1 MNNSTN
7 ISSHRWLRRVSGIF
21 LVISIIVFGTIN
33 FVIRYQDL
41 DETYKTAKESA
52 QFLEKQCQ
60 KYDNYAKGISAKSQ
74 QDVLDTAAG
83 LKKFIT
89 TSQIRNEKFLNDF
102 LQTEHLGGVIIL
114 DEKGAVIAQA
124 DIDGKDSYKIWK
136 SVLKNQ
142 NIKDI
147 YQYPQKKYIDHL
159 IMKGNPYDIAVVSD
173 GENGVIFCYSSTKKP
188 KTDPYEFTIK
198 SFLGDHN
205 FHKNPK
211 IIITDKNKIVSSNDT
226 TLEGLKSSQ
235 CKITKKSGIR
245 WKENKLTK
253 IRYQQNTWYGL
264 HWVYNTYSI
273 YIMYPYGQVFA
284 SQTSLIVTAL
294 MVYLAAG
301 VVILSIQRKSDKKN
315 LQSIQKQLRIINA
328 VSTSYRSTILIHLDR
343 MEMEMIKASDAI
355 KTAYDYKHDPKAF
368 LNYICETQ
376 VQQEYQDGL
385 KKFLEI
391 DTISERLQGKDYIG
405 KEIKDSNGEWY
416 SVILIA
422 QRYDEDGKVAAVI
435 FATRNV
441 TSIKET
447 EELSFKDKLT
457 GLYNRNYME
466 LKGEEFLRSGQFPI
480 SLIMADCNYLKKTND
495 TLGHEYGDLLLKR
508 VARILSKMESKDC
521 QITRVGGDE
530 FLMLCRN
537 CDKTQAEQRITLMKQ
552 EMIKQSDDIIELS
565 VAFGSCTTKD
575 QTFSMKE
582 IYDQADHAMYEDKMK
597 NR

>member
-1 MNNSTN
+1 M
-7 ISSHRWLRRVSGIF
+7 
-21 LVISIIVFGTIN
+21 
-33 FVIRYQDL
+33 IRYQDL

-74 QDVLDTAAG
+74 QDVLDTVAG

-89 TSQIRNEKFLNDF
+89 SSQIMDEEFLNDF

-114 DEKGAVIAQA
+114 DEKGSVIAQA

-147 YQYPQKKYIDHL
+147 YHYPQKKYIDHL

-211 IIITDKNKIVSSNDT
+211 IIIADKNKIVSSNDT
-226 TLEGLKSSQ
+226 TWEGLKSSQ

-264 HWVYNTYSI
+264 HWVYNTYSV

-284 SQTSLIVTAL
+284 SQTSLIVIAL

-301 VVILSIQRKSDKKN
+301 VIILSIQRKSDKKN

-355 KTAYDYKHDPKAF
+355 KTAYDYKHDPKVF
-368 LNYICETQ
+368 LNYICET
-376 VQQEYQDGL
+376 
-385 KKFLEI
+385 
-391 DTISERLQGKDYIG
+391 
-405 KEIKDSNGEWY
+405 
-416 SVILIA
+416 
-422 QRYDEDGKVAAVI
+422 
-435 FATRNV
+435 
-441 TSIKET
+441 
-447 EELSFKDKLT
+447 
-457 GLYNRNYME
+457 
-466 LKGEEFLRSGQFPI
+466 
-480 SLIMADCNYLKKTND
+480 
-495 TLGHEYGDLLLKR
+495 
-508 VARILSKMESKDC
+508 
-521 QITRVGGDE
+521 
-530 FLMLCRN
+530 
-537 CDKTQAEQRITLMKQ
+537 
-552 EMIKQSDDIIELS
+552 
-565 VAFGSCTTKD
+565 
-575 QTFSMKE
+575 
-582 IYDQADHAMYEDKMK
+582 
-597 NR
+597 

>member
-89 TSQIRNEKFLNDF
+89 ISQIRDEKFLNDF

-114 DEKGAVIAQA
+114 DEKGSVIAQA

-253 IRYQQNTWYGL
+253 IKYQQNTWYGL

-273 YIMYPYGQVFA
+273 YIMYPYGQIFA

-301 VVILSIQRKSDKKN
+301 VIILSIQRKSDKKN

-328 VSTSYRSTILIHLDR
+328 VSTSYKSTILIHLDR

-376 VQQEYQDGL
+376 VQHEYQDGL

-422 QRYDEDGKVAAVI
+422 QRYDEYGKVAAVI

-441 TSIKET
+441 TAIKET

-565 VAFGSCTTKD
+565 VAFGFATAKD

-597 NR
+597 DR